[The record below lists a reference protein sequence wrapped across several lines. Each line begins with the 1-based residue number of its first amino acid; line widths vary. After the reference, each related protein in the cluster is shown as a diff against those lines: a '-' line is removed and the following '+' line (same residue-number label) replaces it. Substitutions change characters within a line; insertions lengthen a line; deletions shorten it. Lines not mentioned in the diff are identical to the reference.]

1 MTREEQKK
9 EKLKKEKQ
17 FIESVKGKALNQ
29 QEKSKFRE
37 TTVWKDFR
45 KELKEKRKV
54 DAITGRKLTKTW
66 NCHHERFDSR
76 LYTDLNDNYF
86 LCLNNQMHDLL
97 HVCVSETIKNPQF
110 MKRLSE
116 IVDYHIRLN
125 NNKDVRDFRKEYEKD
140 KQRTK

>member
-1 MTREEQKK
+1 MTRAEQKK
-9 EKLKKEKQ
+9 EKLKKEQ
-17 FIESVKGKALNQ
+17 EFIKSCKGKYLNQ

-37 TTVWKDFR
+37 TTFWKEFR
-45 KELKEKRKV
+45 KGLKEKRKV

-76 LYTDLNDNYF
+76 LYTDLNDDYF

-116 IVDYHIRLN
+116 VVYYHIRLN
-125 NNKDVRDFRKEYEKD
+125 NNKDVRDFRKEKD
-140 KQRTK
+140 K

>member
-1 MTREEQKK
+1 M
-9 EKLKKEKQ
+9 
-17 FIESVKGKALNQ
+17 
-29 QEKSKFRE
+29 
-37 TTVWKDFR
+37 
-45 KELKEKRKV
+45 
-54 DAITGRKLTKTW
+54 
-66 NCHHERFDSR
+66 
-76 LYTDLNDNYF
+76 NDDYF

-125 NNKDVRDFRKEYEKD
+125 DNKDVRDFRKEYEKD

>member
-9 EKLKKEKQ
+9 EKLKKEKE
-17 FIESVKGKALNQ
+17 FIESCKGKYLNQ

-37 TTVWKDFR
+37 TTVWKEFR
-45 KELKEKRKV
+45 KKLKEKRKV
-54 DAITGRKLTKTW
+54 DAITGRKLTKTC
-66 NCHHERFDSR
+66 NCHHERFDSK

-97 HVCVSETIKNPQF
+97 HICVSETIKNPQF
-110 MKRLSE
+110 MKRLSK

-125 NNKDVRDFRKEYEKD
+125 DNKDVRDFRKEYEKD

>member
-1 MTREEQKK
+1 MTRAEQK
-9 EKLKKEKQ
+9 ELKLKKEQ
-17 FIESVKGKALNQ
+17 EFIQSCKGKALNQ

-37 TTVWKDFR
+37 TTIWKEFR

-76 LYTDLNDNYF
+76 FYTDLNDDYF

-110 MKRLSE
+110 MIRLSE